1 MFLGAVLVFAG
12 LLLLYYGAEY
22 LVTGSSRLA
31 LSFGVRPLVVGLTV
45 VAFATSMPELLVSL
59 FAATR
64 GASSMAA
71 GNIIGS
77 NIANIGLI
85 LGVAALIAPIDVAGN
100 TLKREFPI
108 MVAASIGVYLVAFDG
123 ELGFVDGMLLFAC
136 LLVFLG
142 YCLLN
147 AREPVLSE
155 EG

>member
-1 MFLGAVLVFAG
+1 MFLGAILVLAG

-45 VAFATSMPELLVSL
+45 VAFATSMPELMVSL

-77 NIANIGLI
+77 NIVNIFLI
-85 LGVAALIAPIDVAGN
+85 IGISSILSPLTITRATILTAAP
-100 TLKREFPI
+100 F
-108 MVAASIGVYLVAFDG
+108 MVAMTVLF
-123 ELGFVDGMLLFAC
+123 LLFIRSRWQLERLEAILF
-136 LLVFLG
+136 LLLYAIFLG
-142 YCLLN
+142 YIFFTSSGTL
-147 AREPVLSE
+147 
-155 EG
+155 